1 MKHPAELDTGLANDG
16 QWLEGFQ
23 ALVVALTDR
32 IVDFRRNCT
41 GLAGIEHANMA
52 IPVNR
57 EPGRVHAMRSRKVS
71 VGWEWRIEYERLV
84 TRFVSAR
91 KGMGQKRGGPLPG
104 SGGLCT
110 PEATKPITLRGEGKA
125 PPPNST

>member
-1 MKHPAELDTGLANDG
+1 MKHPAELDPGLANDG

-23 ALVVALTDR
+23 DLVVALTDR

-71 VGWEWRIEYERLV
+71 VGWEWRDEYERLV
-84 TRFVSAR
+84 KRVVWGRNRAR
-91 KGMGQKRGGPLPG
+91 QKQRRLVPG
-104 SGGLCT
+104 SRR
-110 PEATKPITLRGEGKA
+110 AR
-125 PPPNST
+125 PPR